1 MKQVHVVGLGL
12 NHIDLPLSTSQ
23 VIKEAEF
30 LVGGERLL
38 DVFKDHPAEKIPIK
52 SPLSGMITRIKK
64 EALSDKQVVVL
75 ADGDPGFFGI
85 GKHLIES
92 LGAERVILYP
102 NVTTLQVAAA
112 RLKIPWDAIQTVSLH
127 GRDDLW
133 HLLRAL
139 VSNDWVAVYTDERF
153 NPARVADELLQRGV
167 DTFTM
172 WVFENLGQEGERIR
186 HFELNEAAKKTF
198 SHLNFI
204 LLERHKSPEIP
215 LHLGLEDNL
224 YLRQKGLITKR
235 EIRAVGLSVLEIQ
248 PNHTVWDLG
257 AGCGSVAI
265 EASVLAHDGIVFAVE
280 RNPARVELIRQN
292 IRRTGAYSVEVISGE
307 MPECLERLPEP
318 DRVFIGGGTGKDTR
332 VLEIA
337 TRRLRPGGRLAL
349 HLVLMGSLGRSKNYL
364 MDLRWP
370 VSMSQI
376 QISRSRSLAGDQRLK
391 ALNPVYVLS
400 ATKPKK
406 D

>member
-12 NHIDLPLSTSQ
+12 NHIDLPLSASQ
-23 VIKEAEF
+23 AIKEAEF

-52 SPLSGMITRIKK
+52 SPLSVVIKRIKK
-64 EALSDKQVVVL
+64 EALSDNKVVVL

-92 LGAERVILYP
+92 LGAESVIISP
-102 NVTTLQVAAA
+102 NVTTLQAAAA
-112 RLKIPWDAIQTVSLH
+112 RLKIPWDSIQTVSLH

-133 HLLRAL
+133 PLLRAL

-153 NPARVADELLQRGV
+153 NPARVADELLERGV
-167 DTFTM
+167 DIFTM
-172 WVFENLGQEGERIR
+172 WVFENLGQEGEEIG
-186 HFELNEAAKKTF
+186 HFKLSEAAKRTF
-198 SHLNFI
+198 YPLNFI

-224 YLRQKGLITKR
+224 CLHQKGLITKR
-235 EIRAVGLSVLEIQ
+235 EIRAMGLSALEIQ
-248 PNHTVWDLG
+248 PHHIVWDLG

-292 IRRTGAYSVEVISGE
+292 IRRIGAYTVEMISGE

-318 DRVFIGGGTGKDTR
+318 DRIFIGGGIRKDTG
-332 VLEIA
+332 VLETA
-337 TRRLRPGGRLAL
+337 TRRLRPGGRLVI
-349 HLVLMGSLGRSKNYL
+349 HLVLMGSLSRARDYI
-364 MDLRWP
+364 MDLKWP
-370 VSMSQI
+370 VSISQI
-376 QISRSRSLAGDQRLK
+376 QVARSQILAGDQHLK
-391 ALNPVYVLS
+391 ALNPVYILS
-400 ATKPKK
+400 TTKSKR

>member
-38 DVFKDHPAEKIPIK
+38 EAFKDHPAEKIPIK
-52 SPLSGMITRIKK
+52 SPLSGVIKRIKN
-64 EALSDKQVVVL
+64 EIFSNNQVVVL

-85 GKHLIES
+85 GKHLVES

-102 NVTTLQVAAA
+102 NVTTLQAAAA
-112 RLKIPWDAIQTVSLH
+112 RLKIPWDSIQTVSLH

-133 HLLRAL
+133 PLLRAL

-153 NPARVADELLQRGV
+153 NPARVADELLHRGV
-167 DTFTM
+167 DIFTM
-172 WVFENLGQEGERIR
+172 WVFESLGIEGEKFR
-186 HFELNEAAKKTF
+186 HLTLSEAAKKTF
-198 SHLNFI
+198 SSLTFI
-204 LLERHKSPEIP
+204 LLERNTSPEIS
-215 LHLGLEDNL
+215 LYLGLEDEL
-224 YLRQKGLITKR
+224 YLHEKNFITKR
-235 EIRAVGLSVLEIQ
+235 EVRAAGLSALEIQ
-248 PNHTVWDLG
+248 PHHTVWDLG

-280 RNPARVELIRQN
+280 RNAARVELIRQN
-292 IRRTGAYSVEVISGE
+292 IRLTGAYSVEVISGE

-318 DRVFIGGGTGKDTR
+318 DRVFIGGGIGKDTR

-337 TRRLRPGGRLAL
+337 TRRLRPGGRLVL
-349 HLVLMGSLGRSKNYL
+349 HLVLIGSLNRARDYL
-364 MDLRWP
+364 MDLKWP

-376 QISRSRSLAGDQRLK
+376 QISRSKSLAGDQHLK
-391 ALNPVYVLS
+391 ALNPVYILS
-400 ATKPKK
+400 TTKPKK